1 MKGLMNR
8 RLVFLGVKG
17 MAVALDRD
25 TGREVWRTGLK
36 GSDFVNLVLDG
47 GDLFATAR
55 GEVFCLDPASGRIRW
70 KNPLR
75 GMGWGLVTVR
85 TPGTSS
91 QAAVA
96 QYQFEQAQA
105 AAQARSSAAM
115 G

>member
-1 MKGLMNR
+1 MKGLMNK

-17 MAVALDRD
+17 TAVALDRD
-25 TGREVWRTGLK
+25 SGQEVWRTGLK

-55 GEVFCLDPASGRIRW
+55 GEVYCLDPASGRVRW

-75 GMGWGLVTVR
+75 GMGWGLVTIG

-91 QAAVA
+91 QAAPA
-96 QYQFEQAQA
+96 QYRLEQEQA
-105 AAQARSSAAM
+105 AAQARSSADM